1 MVQNRPWPEVS
12 LKQSGGMRPMGAHL
26 HEGPRPSRS
35 ACALQT
41 SLAWTLQKTA
51 LWGWRTQVRGKSHQ
65 LRGSPNALNVE
76 SGSGKEGRAGAPWKH
91 VFMGKREP
99 GSARTGSPDLLVS
112 ASHAVPCLHGC
123 CTGGFLKDPTDFTPL
138 PGPGNKGSTAAPA
151 QASRRAARLTRAPA

>member
-1 MVQNRPWPEVS
+1 MGPEDLLGLDTPEDCPVG
-12 LKQSGGMRPMGAHL
+12 L
-26 HEGPRPSRS
+26 ENPS
-35 ACALQT
+35 AGEVT
-41 SLAWTLQKTA
+41 
-51 LWGWRTQVRGKSHQ
+51 HQ
-65 LRGSPNALNVE
+65 LRGSANALNVE

-123 CTGGFLKDPTDFTPL
+123 YTGGFFKDPTYFTPL

-151 QASRRAARLTRAPA
+151 QASRRAAQLTRAPA